1 MSATITQNKLNS
13 KREMGGNDSMMFSSV
28 VQFRSTLFLLTRDN
42 STPMVFVNRRI
53 KLNGMTNLLKQVY
66 NTM

>member
-1 MSATITQNKLNS
+1 VSATITQNKLNS

>member
-53 KLNGMTNLLKQVY
+53 KLNGMTNLLRQVY